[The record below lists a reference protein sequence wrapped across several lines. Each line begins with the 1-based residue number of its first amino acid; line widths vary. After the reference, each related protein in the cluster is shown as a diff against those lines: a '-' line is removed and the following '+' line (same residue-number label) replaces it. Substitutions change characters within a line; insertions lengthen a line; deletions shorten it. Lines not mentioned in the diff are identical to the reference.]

1 MPPHTSASETN
12 VCLIWIMRWCVC
24 VLVYVSVRASL
35 CSWWNVNQVKRA
47 ARGRLATLAVS
58 LACERATHT
67 HTSAAFV
74 EPKRATRSLAC
85 YDRHVY
91 FLQLCAWESAERA
104 PLSLGTGCN
113 CCLACCTL
121 CVCVCVDTDTD
132 TEILQCC
139 SCAATPFVYLLFA
152 NKNKKLVAV
161 FGRAALLICA
171 SLRYSH
177 SVEFQRL

>member
-1 MPPHTSASETN
+1 MLSRSHVSE
-12 VCLIWIMRWCVC
+12 L
-24 VLVYVSVRASL
+24 
-35 CSWWNVNQVKRA
+35 
-47 ARGRLATLAVS
+47 
-58 LACERATHT
+58 HT

-74 EPKRATRSLAC
+74 EPKRARRVRSLVTIVTFIF
-85 YDRHVY
+85 RNGVR
-91 FLQLCAWESAERA
+91 ERA
-104 PLSLGTGCN
+104 LRERRSLW
-113 CCLACCTL
+113 AQVAIAAWRVARSV

-139 SCAATPFVYLLFA
+139 SCAAPPFVYLLFA